1 MKFFDAFA
9 LNVRPYFTES
19 VPDRLNLLTG
29 PGFTC
34 GGSSNI
40 PSAQVHAN
48 HLGCLA
54 CGWSVYLYYKVDVVV
69 TFLRLAQSRASQ
81 GLTPKQ
87 CNLITTNGQLEVYP
101 STLQRHPNNLFSFHI
116 AKCANI
122 QTNRRWSELVDL
134 LNGFGIANHPADCLA
149 DMVSFQP
156 RRFSH
161 WLIDFVVKLGCV
173 PAIVSFSYCQYLIA
187 SISKSP
193 QSLINFWL
201 ILCRDYKLALYRQG
215 LSHNSIVTHPA
226 RDCGTRLVSRGV
238 FPPRDQAAG
247 FQTTVRFFM
256 MLLTA

>member
-1 MKFFDAFA
+1 M
-9 LNVRPYFTES
+9 
-19 VPDRLNLLTG
+19 
-29 PGFTC
+29 
-34 GGSSNI
+34 
-40 PSAQVHAN
+40 
-48 HLGCLA
+48 
-54 CGWSVYLYYKVDVVV
+54 
-69 TFLRLAQSRASQ
+69 
-81 GLTPKQ
+81 TPKQ

-134 LNGFGIANHPADCLA
+134 LNGLALPITLRIAWQTWLA
-149 DMVSFQP
+149 FNP
-156 RRFSH
+156 CRFSH

-215 LSHNSIVTHPA
+215 LSHNRFGTHPA

-238 FPPRDQAAG
+238 FPPRD
-247 FQTTVRFFM
+247 
-256 MLLTA
+256 